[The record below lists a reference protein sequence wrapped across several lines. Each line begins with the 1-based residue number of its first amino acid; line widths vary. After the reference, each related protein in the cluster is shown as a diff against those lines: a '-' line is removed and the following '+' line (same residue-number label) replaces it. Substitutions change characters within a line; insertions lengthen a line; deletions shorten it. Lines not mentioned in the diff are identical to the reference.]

1 MAPRDARYGMRDMRC
16 EIRSCLSL
24 LFALWAFAP
33 SPLHAQEKKSLRV
46 VFTGLAWNSE
56 LPFRVALAR
65 GFFKAQGLEIQPIFV
80 RGGPAALAALS
91 SGEVDFAE
99 IGGAQAIMRSRS
111 RGLDAVIIGAI
122 SNATNYQIVGSK
134 SIRTL
139 EDIKGKIVGVTGAG
153 AFSDFAMRVFLRR
166 KGIDPDKD
174 VMLRAIGGSN
184 LRASALE
191 KGIVAAAPFA
201 PDDTVRL
208 TRLGF
213 PMLANLSDTLAIPQT
228 ILTASNDF
236 LEKNPETSKHFLK
249 ALILGIQLA
258 KSNKIDAI
266 KAGFEAKLQGEPEL
280 VSLAYDLYAPAL
292 SADLSVNVAGLQ
304 FMLDEDKRNGLID
317 AKFTLDRVINDKPLK
332 MAQQELRAEGRIK

>member
-1 MAPRDARYGMRDMRC
+1 MCLGLLCAAWAYAP
-16 EIRSCLSL
+16 
-24 LFALWAFAP
+24 AP
-33 SPLHAQEKKSLRV
+33 ANSQEKKNLRV

-65 GFFKAQGLEIQPIFV
+65 GFFRAQGLDIQPIFV

-99 IGGAQAIMRSRS
+99 IGGAQAIMRSHA

-122 SNATNYQIVGSK
+122 SNAANYQIVGSK
-134 SIRTL
+134 STRTL
-139 EDIKGKIVGVTGAG
+139 EDMKGKTIGVTGAG
-153 AFSDFAMRVFLRR
+153 AFSDFAMRTFLRR

-174 VMLRAIGGSN
+174 LMLRAIGGSN
-184 LRASALE
+184 LRAAALE

-213 PMLANLSDTLAIPQT
+213 PMIANLSDTLTIPQT
-228 ILTASNDF
+228 ILTARNEF
-236 LEKNPETSKHFLK
+236 LEKNPETAKRFLK

-258 KSNKIDAI
+258 KLNKSEAI

-280 VSLAYDLYAPAL
+280 VNLAYDLYAPAL
-292 SADLSVNVAGLQ
+292 SADLSVNISGLQ

-317 AKFTLDRVINDKPLK
+317 AKFTLDRVVNDKILK
-332 MAQQELRAEGRIK
+332 VAQQELRAEGRLK

>member
-1 MAPRDARYGMRDMRC
+1 MTNRTAILVWRVSLFLACAAWAYAP
-16 EIRSCLSL
+16 
-24 LFALWAFAP
+24 AP
-33 SPLHAQEKKSLRV
+33 AISQEKRNLRV

-56 LPFRVALAR
+56 LPFRVALVR
-65 GFFKAQGLEIQPIFV
+65 GFFRAQGLDIQPIFV

-99 IGGAQAIMRSRS
+99 IGGAQAIMRSRA

-134 SIRTL
+134 STRTL
-139 EDIKGKIVGVTGAG
+139 EEMKGKTIGVTGAG
-153 AFSDFAMRVFLRR
+153 AFSDFAMRTFLRR

-174 VMLRAIGGSN
+174 LMLRAIGGSN

-208 TRLGF
+208 TRLGY
-213 PMLANLSDTLAIPQT
+213 PMIANLSDTLTIPQT
-228 ILTASNDF
+228 ILTARSEF
-236 LEKNPETSKHFLK
+236 LEKNPQTAKGFLK

-258 KSNKIDAI
+258 KSNKSEAI
-266 KAGFEAKLQGEPEL
+266 KAGYEAKLQGEPEL
-280 VSLAYDLYAPAL
+280 VHLAYDLYAPAL
-292 SADLSVNVAGLQ
+292 SGDLAVNLNGLQ
-304 FMLDEDKRNGLID
+304 FMLDEDQRNGLID
-317 AKFTLDRVINDKPLK
+317 AKFTLERVINDKILRL
-332 MAQQELRAEGRIK
+332 AQQELRAEGKLK

>member
-1 MAPRDARYGMRDMRC
+1 MTNRTAIVTWWMCLGLLCAAWAYAP
-16 EIRSCLSL
+16 
-24 LFALWAFAP
+24 AP
-33 SPLHAQEKKSLRV
+33 ANSQEKKNPRV

-65 GFFKAQGLEIQPIFV
+65 GFFRAQGLDIQPIFV

-99 IGGAQAIMRSRS
+99 IGGAQAIMRSHA

-122 SNATNYQIVGSK
+122 SNAANYQIVGSK
-134 SIRTL
+134 STRTL
-139 EDIKGKIVGVTGAG
+139 EDMKGKTIGVTGAG
-153 AFSDFAMRVFLRR
+153 AFSDFAMRTFLRR

-174 VMLRAIGGSN
+174 LMLRAIGGSN
-184 LRASALE
+184 LRAAALE

-213 PMLANLSDTLAIPQT
+213 PMIANLSDTLMIPQT
-228 ILTASNDF
+228 ILTARNEF
-236 LEKNPETSKHFLK
+236 LEKNPETAKSFLK

-258 KSNKIDAI
+258 KFNKADAI

-280 VSLAYDLYAPAL
+280 VNLAYDLYAPAF
-292 SADLSVNVAGLQ
+292 SADLSVNISGLQ

-317 AKFTLDRVINDKPLK
+317 AKFTLDRVVNDKILK
-332 MAQQELRAEGRIK
+332 VAQQELRAERRLK

>member
-1 MAPRDARYGMRDMRC
+1 MKVCRRA
-16 EIRSCLSL
+16 ILS
-24 LFALWAFAP
+24 FALTCGLLAFAAD
-33 SPLHAQEKKSLRV
+33 SSAQEKKNLRV

-56 LPFRVALAR
+56 LPFRIALVR
-65 GFFKAQGLEIQPIFV
+65 GYFKAQGLEIQPIFV

-99 IGGAQAIMRSRS
+99 IGGAQAIMRSRA
-111 RGLDAVIIGAI
+111 RGLDAAIIGAI

-134 SIRTL
+134 STRTL
-139 EDIKGKIVGVTGAG
+139 EDMKGKIIGVTGVG
-153 AFSDFAMRVFLRR
+153 AFSDFAMRTFLRR

-174 VMLRAIGGSN
+174 LMLRAIGGSN

-213 PMLANLSDTLAIPQT
+213 PMIANLSDTLSIPQT
-228 ILTASNDF
+228 ILTARNEF
-236 LEKNPETSKHFLK
+236 LEKYPDTSKRFLK

-258 KSNKIDAI
+258 KSNKTEAI
-266 KAGFEAKLQGEPEL
+266 RAGFEAKLQGEPDL
-280 VSLAYDLYAPAL
+280 VAQAYDLYAPAL
-292 SADLSVNVAGLQ
+292 SGDLSVNLTGLQ
-304 FMLDEDKRNGLID
+304 FMLDEDKRSGLVD
-317 AKFTLDRVINDKPLK
+317 AKFTLDRAINDRALK
-332 MAQQELRAEGRIK
+332 QAQQELRAEGRLK

>member
-1 MAPRDARYGMRDMRC
+1 MTNRTALLVWRVSLFLACAAWAYAPVPA
-16 EIRSCLSL
+16 IS
-24 LFALWAFAP
+24 
-33 SPLHAQEKKSLRV
+33 QEKRNLRV

-56 LPFRVALAR
+56 LPFRVALVR
-65 GFFKAQGLEIQPIFV
+65 GFFRAQGLDIQPIFV

-99 IGGAQAIMRSRS
+99 IGGAQAIMRSRA

-134 SIRTL
+134 STRTL
-139 EDIKGKIVGVTGAG
+139 EEMKGKTIGVTGAG
-153 AFSDFAMRVFLRR
+153 AFSDFAMRTFLRR

-174 VMLRAIGGSN
+174 LMLRAIGGSN

-213 PMLANLSDTLAIPQT
+213 PMIANLSDTLTIPQT
-228 ILTASNDF
+228 ILTARSEF
-236 LEKNPETSKHFLK
+236 LEKNPQTAKHFLK

-258 KSNKIDAI
+258 KFNKSEAI
-266 KAGFEAKLQGEPEL
+266 KAGYEAKLQGEPEL
-280 VSLAYDLYAPAL
+280 VNLAYDLYAPAL
-292 SADLSVNVAGLQ
+292 SGDLAVNLNGLQ
-304 FMLDEDKRNGLID
+304 FMLDEDQRNGLID
-317 AKFTLDRVINDKPLK
+317 AKFTLDRVINDKILRL
-332 MAQQELRAEGRIK
+332 AQQELRAEGKLK

>member
-1 MAPRDARYGMRDMRC
+1 MRVCSSAVRF
-16 EIRSCLSL
+16 RL
-24 LFALWAFAP
+24 LVLCVLLVLFSATSF
-33 SPLHAQEKKSLRV
+33 AQEKKSLRV

-65 GFFKAQGLEIQPIFV
+65 GFFKSQGLDIQPIFV

-91 SGEVDFAE
+91 SGEVEFAE
-99 IGGAQAIMRSRS
+99 IGGAQAIMRSRA
-111 RGLDAVIIGAI
+111 RGLDVAIIGAI

-134 SIRTL
+134 PTRTL
-139 EDIKGKIVGVTGAG
+139 EDMKGKIVGVTGAG

-174 VMLRAIGGSN
+174 VILRAIGGSN
-184 LRASALE
+184 LRAGALE

-213 PMLANLSDTLAIPQT
+213 PLIANLSDTLIIPQT
-228 ILTASNDF
+228 ILTTRNDF
-236 LEKNPETSKHFLK
+236 LEKSPETSKRFLK
-249 ALILGIQLA
+249 ALILGIQHA
-258 KSNKIDAI
+258 KFNKADAI
-266 KAGFEAKLQGEPEL
+266 KAGFEAKLQGEAEL
-280 VSLAYDLYAPAL
+280 VSQAYDLYAPAL
-292 SADLSVNVAGLQ
+292 SGDLSVNLAGLQ

-317 AKFTLDRVINDKPLK
+317 ARFTLDRAISDKILK
-332 MAQQELRAEGRIK
+332 LAQQELRTEGKIR